1 MILYIAEKPSLGRAI
16 ADVLPKPHK
25 KGDGFIEDAQGNCVS
40 WCVGH
45 LLEQAEPDAYNP
57 EFKSWKFEHL
67 PIVPE
72 KWQLKPKVA
81 TRSQL
86 TVLKK
91 LVKQADT
98 LVNAGDPDREGQLLV
113 DEVIAYLGVTGDKLQ
128 QTQRLLISDLNPQA
142 VKRALSQLRS
152 NREFIPLS
160 TSALA
165 RSRADWLYGMNMT
178 RAYTIQG
185 KKVGYQGVL
194 SVGRVQTP
202 LLGLIVRRDEEI
214 ARFQS
219 KPFYEVL
226 AHLVT
231 DKQQSFTAKWQPS
244 EACLPYMDEEGR
256 VLAKGLAQNV
266 VRRITDKP
274 AKVTQLSTKDKQQ
287 NPPLPYSLSAL
298 QIDAAKRFGMS
309 AKDVLDTCQ
318 SLYERHKLITYPR
331 SDSRYL
337 PTEQHGLAS
346 SVLAAIMG
354 GAPELVAH
362 AEAPN
367 PRLKSKAWDDKKV
380 DAHHAIIPTEKQPNL
395 GSLSQRERQ
404 LYLHIARQYL
414 AQFYPAYCYSE
425 TAVEVTIEGGL
436 FKTKARQDKS
446 LGWKQLF
453 AREADE
459 HKESMGRES
468 LQNTDDKSTDK
479 DAEDEVFCGI
489 LPPLALGQILH
500 CNQGEL
506 VEKQTQ
512 PPKAFTDATL
522 LSAMTGINRYVTDPE
537 TRKILKETDGLGTEA
552 TRAGIIELL
561 FKRGFIQRLGKSIV
575 ATEVGK
581 GLINSLPLSA
591 TTPDMTAL
599 WEASLNGICHKEI
612 SYQGFMQPLLGTL
625 NHLIEN
631 AGAQL
636 PSALNGL
643 KGQGFKRAAKKS
655 GYQKAGNKGAAGGK
669 KAGTGAKKG
678 NARNSAAASSTSTS
692 TTAKPTVPRRRTSKA
707 TAQA

>member
-25 KGDGFIEDAQGNCVS
+25 KGDGFIEAANGDCVS

-67 PIVPE
+67 PIVPD
-72 KWQLKPKVA
+72 KWQLKPKAA

-86 TVLKK
+86 TVLKR
-91 LVKQADT
+91 LVKQANT

-113 DEVIAYLGVTGDKLQ
+113 DEVIAYLGVTGDKLH

-142 VKRALSQLRS
+142 VKRALTQLRS

-202 LLGLIVRRDEEI
+202 LLGLVVRRDEEI
-214 ARFQS
+214 AHFQS

-226 AHLVT
+226 AHLAT
-231 DKQQSFTAKWQPS
+231 EKQETFSAKWQPS
-244 EACLPYMDEEGR
+244 EACQPYMDEEGR
-256 VLAKGLAQNV
+256 VLARGLAQNV
-266 VRRITDKP
+266 VSRISDKP
-274 AKVTQLSTKDKQQ
+274 ALVTQLVAKDKKQ

-337 PTEQHGLAS
+337 PVEQHNLAP
-346 SVLAAIMG
+346 SVLKAISDGAAELLQ
-354 GAPELVAH
+354 GAD
-362 AEAPN
+362 APD

-380 DAHHAIIPTEKQPNL
+380 DAHHAIVPTEKTANL
-395 GSLSQRERQ
+395 SSLSQRERQ
-404 LYLHIARQYL
+404 LYLHVARQYI

-425 TAVEVTIEGGL
+425 TTVQVTIEGGL
-436 FKTKARQDKS
+436 FNTKARQDKS

-453 AREADE
+453 ARQEPNGSKA
-459 HKESMGRES
+459 SG
-468 LQNTDDKSTDK
+468 NKSTEESAGK
-479 DAEDEVFCGI
+479 DDEENDEFIGQ
-489 LPPLALGQILH
+489 LPPLKLGQALH
-500 CNQGEL
+500 CTRGEL
-506 VEKQTQ
+506 LEKNTQ

-522 LSAMTGINRYVTDPE
+522 LGAMTGISRYVTDPE
-537 TRKILKETDGLGTEA
+537 IRKILKETDGLGTEA

-561 FKRGFIQRLGKSIV
+561 FKRGFLQRLGKSIV
-575 ATEVGK
+575 STDVGK
-581 GLINSLPLSA
+581 GLINSLPASA

-599 WEASLNGICHKEI
+599 WEASLNGICHKET
-612 SYQGFMQPLLGTL
+612 SYQAFMQPLLGTL
-625 NHLIEN
+625 STLIQN

-636 PSALNGL
+636 PIALNGL
-643 KGQGFKRAAKKS
+643 QGQGYRKTASNKS
-655 GYQKAGNKGAAGGK
+655 GYRKSPYRKASSSAKR
-669 KAGTGAKKG
+669 AGT
-678 NARNSAAASSTSTS
+678 AS
-692 TTAKPTVPRRRTSKA
+692 TAKSSVKTSVASAGARSRTRKMA
-707 TAQA
+707 TEV

>member
-25 KGDGFIEDAQGNCVS
+25 KGDGFIQAANGDCVS

-45 LLEQAEPDAYNP
+45 LLEQAQPDAYNP
-57 EFKSWKFEHL
+57 EYKSWKFEHL
-67 PIVPE
+67 PIVPD
-72 KWQLKPKVA
+72 KWQLKPKAA

-86 TVLKK
+86 SVLKK
-91 LVKQADT
+91 LVKQANI

-113 DEVIAYLGVTGDKLQ
+113 DEVIAYLGVTGDKLH
-128 QTQRLLISDLNPQA
+128 QTQRLLVSDLNPQA
-142 VKRALSQLRS
+142 VKRALTQLRS

-202 LLGLIVRRDEEI
+202 LLGLVVRRDEEI
-214 ARFQS
+214 AHFQS

-226 AHLVT
+226 AHLAT
-231 DKQQSFTAKWQPS
+231 EKQETFSAKWQPS

-256 VLAKGLAQNV
+256 VLARGLAQNV
-266 VRRITDKP
+266 VNRISDKP
-274 AKVTQLSTKDKQQ
+274 ALVTQLASKDKKQY
-287 NPPLPYSLSAL
+287 PPLPYSLSAL

-337 PTEQHGLAS
+337 PVEQHSLAPV
-346 SVLAAIMG
+346 VLRAVSQ
-354 GAPELVAH
+354 GAGELLQGAN
-362 AEAPN
+362 APD
-367 PRLKSKAWDDKKV
+367 PKLKSKAWDDKKV
-380 DAHHAIIPTEKQPNL
+380 DAHHAIVPTEKTANL
-395 GSLSQRERQ
+395 SSLSLREKQ

-425 TAVEVTIEGGL
+425 TTVQVTIEGGL
-436 FKTKARQDKS
+436 FNTKARQDQS

-453 AREADE
+453 ARQEPNGSKASGNQSTEESTGKDDE
-459 HKESMGRES
+459 E
-468 LQNTDDKSTDK
+468 N
-479 DAEDEVFCGI
+479 DEFIGQ
-489 LPPLALGQILH
+489 LPPLKLGQVLH
-500 CNQGEL
+500 CTRGEL
-506 VEKQTQ
+506 LEKNTQ

-522 LSAMTGINRYVTDPE
+522 LSAMTGISRYVTDPE
-537 TRKILKETDGLGTEA
+537 VRKILKETDGLGTEA

-561 FKRGFIQRLGKSIV
+561 FKRGFLQRLGKSIV
-575 ATEVGK
+575 STDVGK
-581 GLINSLPLSA
+581 GLINSLPASA

-599 WEASLNGICHKEI
+599 WEVSLNGICHKET
-612 SYQGFMQPLLGTL
+612 SYQAFMQPLLGILSTL
-625 NHLIEN
+625 IQN

-636 PSALNGL
+636 PTALNGL
-643 KGQGFKRAAKKS
+643 KGQGYRKPSA
-655 GYQKAGNKGAAGGK
+655 K
-669 KAGTGAKKG
+669 KAGYRKSPYAKGASGSKV
-678 NARNSAAASSTSTS
+678 NSAATTRQGFTTKNSGVSVTKSRPRKTTSP
-692 TTAKPTVPRRRTSKA
+692 KV
-707 TAQA
+707 

>member
-25 KGDGFIEDAQGNCVS
+25 KGDGFIEAANGDCVS

-57 EFKSWKFEHL
+57 EFKAWKFEHL
-67 PIVPE
+67 PIVPD
-72 KWQLKPKVA
+72 KWQLKPKAA

-86 TVLKK
+86 TVLKR
-91 LVKQADT
+91 LVKQANT

-113 DEVIAYLGVTGDKLQ
+113 DEVIAYLGVTGDKLH

-142 VKRALSQLRS
+142 VKRALTQLRS

-202 LLGLIVRRDEEI
+202 LLGLVVRRDEEI
-214 ARFQS
+214 AHFQS

-226 AHLVT
+226 AHLAT
-231 DKQQSFTAKWQPS
+231 EKQETFSAKWQPS
-244 EACLPYMDEEGR
+244 EACQPYMDEEGR
-256 VLAKGLAQNV
+256 VLARGLAQNV
-266 VRRITDKP
+266 VSRISDKP
-274 AKVTQLSTKDKQQ
+274 ALVTQLVAKDKKQ

-337 PTEQHGLAS
+337 PVEQHNLAP
-346 SVLAAIMG
+346 SVLKAISDGAAELLQ
-354 GAPELVAH
+354 GAD
-362 AEAPN
+362 APD

-380 DAHHAIIPTEKQPNL
+380 DAHHAIVPTEKTANL
-395 GSLSQRERQ
+395 SSLSQRERQ
-404 LYLHIARQYL
+404 LYLHVARQYL

-425 TAVEVTIEGGL
+425 TTVQVTIEGGL
-436 FKTKARQDKS
+436 FNTKARQDKS

-453 AREADE
+453 ARQEPNGSKA
-459 HKESMGRES
+459 SG
-468 LQNTDDKSTDK
+468 NKSTEESAGK
-479 DAEDEVFCGI
+479 DDEENDEFIGQ
-489 LPPLALGQILH
+489 LPPLKLGQALH
-500 CNQGEL
+500 CTRGEL
-506 VEKQTQ
+506 LEKNTQ
-512 PPKAFTDATL
+512 PPKAFNDATL
-522 LSAMTGINRYVTDPE
+522 LGAMTGISRYVTDPE
-537 TRKILKETDGLGTEA
+537 IRKILKETDGLGTEA

-561 FKRGFIQRLGKSIV
+561 FKRGFLQRLGKSIV
-575 ATEVGK
+575 STDVGK
-581 GLINSLPLSA
+581 GLINSLPASA

-599 WEASLNGICHKEI
+599 WEASLNGICHKET
-612 SYQGFMQPLLGTL
+612 SYQAFMQPLLGTL
-625 NHLIEN
+625 STLIQN

-636 PSALNGL
+636 PTALNGL
-643 KGQGFKRAAKKS
+643 QGQGYRKTASNKS
-655 GYQKAGNKGAAGGK
+655 GYRKSYSKKSSSAKGIGTTKNDGSNKYASQKTSSKSSV
-669 KAGTGAKKG
+669 T
-678 NARNSAAASSTSTS
+678 RSTSRSASNSRKS
-692 TTAKPTVPRRRTSKA
+692 TTAV
-707 TAQA
+707 

>member
-25 KGDGFIEDAQGNCVS
+25 KGDGFIQAANGDCVS

-45 LLEQAEPDAYNP
+45 LLEQAQPDAYNP
-57 EFKSWKFEHL
+57 EYKSWKFEHL
-67 PIVPE
+67 PIVPD
-72 KWQLKPKVA
+72 KWQLKPKAA

-86 TVLKK
+86 SVLKK
-91 LVKQADT
+91 LVKQANT

-113 DEVIAYLGVTGDKLQ
+113 DEVIAYLGVTGDKLH
-128 QTQRLLISDLNPQA
+128 QTQRLLVSDLNPQA
-142 VKRALSQLRS
+142 VKRALTQLRS

-202 LLGLIVRRDEEI
+202 LLGLVVRRDEEI
-214 ARFQS
+214 AHFQS

-226 AHLVT
+226 AHLAT
-231 DKQQSFTAKWQPS
+231 EKQETFSAKWQPS

-256 VLAKGLAQNV
+256 VLARGLAQNV
-266 VRRITDKP
+266 VNRISDKP
-274 AKVTQLSTKDKQQ
+274 ALVTQLASKDKKQY
-287 NPPLPYSLSAL
+287 PPLPYSLSAL

-337 PTEQHGLAS
+337 PVEQHSLAPA
-346 SVLAAIMG
+346 VLRAVSQ
-354 GAPELVAH
+354 GAGELLQGAN
-362 AEAPN
+362 APD
-367 PRLKSKAWDDKKV
+367 PKLKSKAWDDKKV
-380 DAHHAIIPTEKQPNL
+380 DAHHAIVPTEKTANL
-395 GSLSQRERQ
+395 SSLSLREKQ

-414 AQFYPAYCYSE
+414 AQFYPPYCYSE
-425 TAVEVTIEGGL
+425 TTVQVTIEGGL
-436 FKTKARQDKS
+436 FNTKARQDQS

-453 AREADE
+453 ARQEPNGSKASRNQSTEESTGKDDE
-459 HKESMGRES
+459 E
-468 LQNTDDKSTDK
+468 N
-479 DAEDEVFCGI
+479 DEFIGQ
-489 LPPLALGQILH
+489 LPPLKLGQVLH
-500 CNQGEL
+500 CTRGEL
-506 VEKQTQ
+506 LEKNTQ

-522 LSAMTGINRYVTDPE
+522 LSAMTGISRYVTDPE
-537 TRKILKETDGLGTEA
+537 VRKILKETDGLGTEA

-561 FKRGFIQRLGKSIV
+561 FKRGFLQRLGKSIV
-575 ATEVGK
+575 STDVGK
-581 GLINSLPLSA
+581 GLINSLPASA

-599 WEASLNGICHKEI
+599 WEASLNGICHKET
-612 SYQGFMQPLLGTL
+612 SYQAFMQPLLGTL
-625 NHLIEN
+625 STLIQN

-636 PSALNGL
+636 PTALNGL
-643 KGQGFKRAAKKS
+643 KGQGYRKPSAKKAGYRKSPYAKGASGSVKRTSSAGTRSTAKNNSVKKS
-655 GYQKAGNKGAAGGK
+655 G
-669 KAGTGAKKG
+669 
-678 NARNSAAASSTSTS
+678 ASSKFSDKEPYT
-692 TTAKPTVPRRRTSKA
+692 
-707 TAQA
+707 

>member
-25 KGDGFIEDAQGNCVS
+25 KGDGFIEAANGDCVS

-57 EFKSWKFEHL
+57 KFKAWKFEHL
-67 PIVPE
+67 PIVPD
-72 KWQLKPKVA
+72 KWQLKPKAA

-86 TVLKK
+86 TVLKR
-91 LVKQADT
+91 LVKQASM

-113 DEVIAYLGVTGDKLQ
+113 DEVIAYLGVTGDKLH

-142 VKRALSQLRS
+142 VKRALTQLRS

-202 LLGLIVRRDEEI
+202 LLGLVVRRDKEI
-214 ARFQS
+214 ANFQS

-226 AHLVT
+226 AHLAT
-231 DKQQSFTAKWQPS
+231 DKQETFSAKWQPS
-244 EACLPYMDEEGR
+244 EACQPYMDEEGR
-256 VLAKGLAQNV
+256 VLARGLAQNV
-266 VRRITDKP
+266 VSRISDKP
-274 AKVTQLSTKDKQQ
+274 ALVTQLVAKDKKQH
-287 NPPLPYSLSAL
+287 PPLPYSLSAL

-309 AKDVLDTCQ
+309 AKDVLNTCQ

-337 PTEQHGLAS
+337 PVEQHNLAP
-346 SVLAAIMG
+346 SVLKAISDGAAELLQ
-354 GAPELVAH
+354 GAD
-362 AEAPN
+362 APD

-380 DAHHAIIPTEKQPNL
+380 DAHHAIVPTEKTANL
-395 GSLSQRERQ
+395 SSLSQRERQ

-414 AQFYPAYCYSE
+414 AQFYPAYCYCE
-425 TAVEVTIEGGL
+425 TTVQVTIEGGL
-436 FKTKARQDKS
+436 FNTKARQDKS

-453 AREADE
+453 ARQEPNGSKA
-459 HKESMGRES
+459 SG
-468 LQNTDDKSTDK
+468 NKSTEESIGK
-479 DAEDEVFCGI
+479 DDEENDEFIGQ
-489 LPPLALGQILH
+489 LPPLKLGQALH
-500 CNQGEL
+500 CTRGEL
-506 VEKQTQ
+506 LEKNTQ

-522 LSAMTGINRYVTDPE
+522 LSAMTGISRYVTDPE
-537 TRKILKETDGLGTEA
+537 IRKILKETDGLGTEA

-561 FKRGFIQRLGKSIV
+561 FKRGFLQRLGKSIV
-575 ATEVGK
+575 STDVGK

-599 WEASLNGICHKEI
+599 WEASLNGICHKET

-625 NHLIEN
+625 STLIQN

-636 PSALNGL
+636 PTALNGL
-643 KGQGFKRAAKKS
+643 KGQGYKKSSGKKS
-655 GYQKAGNKGAAGGK
+655 GYRKSSYRKTPGVDQGRGK
-669 KAGTGAKKG
+669 
-678 NARNSAAASSTSTS
+678 TSTVKNNAAIKS
-692 TTAKPTVPRRRTSKA
+692 TVKSPTRRASTVK
-707 TAQA
+707 T

>member
-25 KGDGFIEDAQGNCVS
+25 KGDGFIEAANGDCVS

-45 LLEQAEPDAYNP
+45 LLEQAQPDAYNP
-57 EFKSWKFEHL
+57 EYKSWKFEHL
-67 PIVPE
+67 PIVPD
-72 KWQLKPKVA
+72 KWQLKPKAA

-86 TVLKK
+86 TVLKR
-91 LVKQADT
+91 LVKQANT

-113 DEVIAYLGVTGDKLQ
+113 DEVIAYLGVTGDKLH

-142 VKRALSQLRS
+142 VKRALTQLRS

-202 LLGLIVRRDEEI
+202 LLGLVVRRDEEI
-214 ARFQS
+214 ANFQS

-226 AHLVT
+226 AHLAT
-231 DKQQSFTAKWQPS
+231 EKQETFSAKWQPS
-244 EACLPYMDEEGR
+244 EACQPYMDEEGR
-256 VLAKGLAQNV
+256 VLARGLAQNV
-266 VRRITDKP
+266 VSRISDKP
-274 AKVTQLSTKDKQQ
+274 ALVTQLVAKDKKQ

-337 PTEQHGLAS
+337 PVEQHSLAP
-346 SVLAAIMG
+346 SVLKAISG
-354 GAPELVAH
+354 GAAELLQGTD
-362 AEAPN
+362 APD

-380 DAHHAIIPTEKQPNL
+380 DAHHAIVPTEKTANL
-395 GSLSQRERQ
+395 SSLSQRERQ
-404 LYLHIARQYL
+404 LYLHVARQYL

-425 TAVEVTIEGGL
+425 TTVQVTIEGGL
-436 FKTKARQDKS
+436 FNTKARQDKS

-453 AREADE
+453 ARQEPNDSKA
-459 HKESMGRES
+459 SG
-468 LQNTDDKSTDK
+468 NKSTEESAGK
-479 DAEDEVFCGI
+479 DDEENDEFIGQ
-489 LPPLALGQILH
+489 LPPLKLGQVLH
-500 CNQGEL
+500 CTRGEL
-506 VEKQTQ
+506 LEKNTQ

-522 LSAMTGINRYVTDPE
+522 LGAMTGISRYVTDAE
-537 TRKILKETDGLGTEA
+537 IRKILKETDGLGTEA

-561 FKRGFIQRLGKSIV
+561 FKRGFLQRLGKSIV
-575 ATEVGK
+575 STDVGK
-581 GLINSLPLSA
+581 GLINSLPASA

-599 WEASLNGICHKEI
+599 WEASLNGICHKET
-612 SYQGFMQPLLGTL
+612 SYQAFMQPLLGTL
-625 NHLIEN
+625 STLIQN

-636 PSALNGL
+636 PTALNGL
-643 KGQGFKRAAKKS
+643 QGQGYRKTAGNKSGYRKSPYRKASSSAKRTGTASTAKTSTSSSAKKS
-655 GYQKAGNKGAAGGK
+655 
-669 KAGTGAKKG
+669 
-678 NARNSAAASSTSTS
+678 SASSGTRS
-692 TTAKPTVPRRRTSKA
+692 RTRKVA
-707 TAQA
+707 AEV

>member
-25 KGDGFIEDAQGNCVS
+25 KGDGFIEAANGDCVS

-45 LLEQAEPDAYNP
+45 LLEQAQPDAYNP

-67 PIVPE
+67 PIVPD
-72 KWQLKPKVA
+72 KWQLKPKAA

-86 TVLKK
+86 TVLKR
-91 LVKQADT
+91 LVKQANT

-113 DEVIAYLGVTGDKLQ
+113 DEVIAYLGVTGDKLH

-142 VKRALSQLRS
+142 VKRALTQLRS

-202 LLGLIVRRDEEI
+202 LLGLVVRRDEEI
-214 ARFQS
+214 ANFQS

-226 AHLVT
+226 AHLAT
-231 DKQQSFTAKWQPS
+231 EKQETFSAKWQPS
-244 EACLPYMDEEGR
+244 EACQPYMDEEGR
-256 VLAKGLAQNV
+256 VLARGLAQNV
-266 VRRITDKP
+266 VSRISDKP
-274 AKVTQLSTKDKQQ
+274 ALVTQLVAKDKKQ

-337 PTEQHGLAS
+337 PVEQHSLAS
-346 SVLAAIMG
+346 SVLKAISSGAAELLQG
-354 GAPELVAH
+354 ADAPE
-362 AEAPN
+362 

-380 DAHHAIIPTEKQPNL
+380 DAHHAIVPTEKTANL
-395 GSLSQRERQ
+395 SSLSQRERQ
-404 LYLHIARQYL
+404 LYLHVARQYL

-425 TAVEVTIEGGL
+425 TTVQVTIEGGL
-436 FKTKARQDKS
+436 FNTKARQDKS

-453 AREADE
+453 ARQEPNGSKTSGNTTEESAGKDDE
-459 HKESMGRES
+459 E
-468 LQNTDDKSTDK
+468 N
-479 DAEDEVFCGI
+479 DEFIGQ
-489 LPPLALGQILH
+489 LPPLKLGQALH
-500 CNQGEL
+500 CTRGEL
-506 VEKQTQ
+506 LEKNTQ

-522 LSAMTGINRYVTDPE
+522 LGAMTGISRYVTDAE
-537 TRKILKETDGLGTEA
+537 IRKILKETDGLGTEA

-561 FKRGFIQRLGKSIV
+561 FKRGFLQRLGKSIV
-575 ATEVGK
+575 STDVGK
-581 GLINSLPLSA
+581 GLINSLPASA

-599 WEASLNGICHKEI
+599 WEASLNGICHKET
-612 SYQGFMQPLLGTL
+612 SYQAFMQPLLGTL
-625 NHLIEN
+625 STLIQN

-636 PSALNGL
+636 PTALNGL
-643 KGQGFKRAAKKS
+643 QGQGYRKTAGSKSGYRKSPYRKASSSTKRTGTASTAKTSTTTSSSAKKS
-655 GYQKAGNKGAAGGK
+655 
-669 KAGTGAKKG
+669 
-678 NARNSAAASSTSTS
+678 SASSGTRS
-692 TTAKPTVPRRRTSKA
+692 RTRKVA
-707 TAQA
+707 AEV

>member
-25 KGDGFIEDAQGNCVS
+25 KGDGFIEAANGDCVS

-67 PIVPE
+67 PIVPD
-72 KWQLKPKVA
+72 KWQLKPKAA

-86 TVLKK
+86 TVLKR
-91 LVKQADT
+91 LVKQANT

-113 DEVIAYLGVTGDKLQ
+113 DEVIAYLGVTGDKLH

-142 VKRALSQLRS
+142 VKRALTQLRS

-202 LLGLIVRRDEEI
+202 LLGLVVRRDEEI
-214 ARFQS
+214 AHFQS

-226 AHLVT
+226 AHLAT
-231 DKQQSFTAKWQPS
+231 EKQETFSAKWQPS
-244 EACLPYMDEEGR
+244 EACQPYMDEEGR
-256 VLAKGLAQNV
+256 VLARGLAQNV
-266 VRRITDKP
+266 VSRISDKP
-274 AKVTQLSTKDKQQ
+274 ALVTQLVAKDKKQ

-337 PTEQHGLAS
+337 PVEQHNLAP
-346 SVLAAIMG
+346 SVLKAISDGAAELLQ
-354 GAPELVAH
+354 GAD
-362 AEAPN
+362 APD

-380 DAHHAIIPTEKQPNL
+380 DAHHAIVPTEKTANL
-395 GSLSQRERQ
+395 SSLSQRERQ
-404 LYLHIARQYL
+404 LYLHVARQYL
-414 AQFYPAYCYSE
+414 AQFYPAYCYNE
-425 TAVEVTIEGGL
+425 TTVQVTIEGGL
-436 FKTKARQDKS
+436 FNTKARQDKS

-453 AREADE
+453 ARQEPNGSKA
-459 HKESMGRES
+459 SG
-468 LQNTDDKSTDK
+468 NKSTEESAGK
-479 DAEDEVFCGI
+479 DDEENDEFIGQ
-489 LPPLALGQILH
+489 LPPLKLGQALH
-500 CNQGEL
+500 CTRGEL
-506 VEKQTQ
+506 LEKNTQ
-512 PPKAFTDATL
+512 PPKAFNDATL
-522 LSAMTGINRYVTDPE
+522 LGAMTGISRYVTDPE
-537 TRKILKETDGLGTEA
+537 IRKILKETDGLGTEA

-561 FKRGFIQRLGKSIV
+561 FKRGFLQRLGKSIV
-575 ATEVGK
+575 STDVGK
-581 GLINSLPLSA
+581 GLINSLPASA
-591 TTPDMTAL
+591 TKPDMTAL
-599 WEASLNGICHKEI
+599 WEASLNGICHKET
-612 SYQGFMQPLLGTL
+612 SYQAFMQPLLGTL
-625 NHLIEN
+625 STLIQN

-636 PSALNGL
+636 PTALNCL
-643 KGQGFKRAAKKS
+643 QGQCYRKTASNKS
-655 GYQKAGNKGAAGGK
+655 GYRKSPYRKASSSAKR
-669 KAGTGAKKG
+669 AGT
-678 NARNSAAASSTSTS
+678 AS
-692 TTAKPTVPRRRTSKA
+692 TAKSSVNKSVASAGARSRTRKMA
-707 TAQA
+707 TEV

>member
-25 KGDGFIEDAQGNCVS
+25 KGDGFIEAANGDCVS

-67 PIVPE
+67 PIVPD
-72 KWQLKPKVA
+72 KWQLKPKAA

-86 TVLKK
+86 TVLKR
-91 LVKQADT
+91 LVKQANT

-113 DEVIAYLGVTGDKLQ
+113 DEVIAYLGVTGDKLH

-142 VKRALSQLRS
+142 VKRALTQLRS

-202 LLGLIVRRDEEI
+202 LLGLVVRRDEEI
-214 ARFQS
+214 AHFQS

-226 AHLVT
+226 AHLAT
-231 DKQQSFTAKWQPS
+231 EKQETFSAKWQPS
-244 EACLPYMDEEGR
+244 EACQPYMDEEGR
-256 VLAKGLAQNV
+256 VLARGLAQNV
-266 VRRITDKP
+266 VSRISDKS
-274 AKVTQLSTKDKQQ
+274 ALVTQLVAKDKKQ

-337 PTEQHGLAS
+337 PVEQHNLAP
-346 SVLAAIMG
+346 SVLKAISD
-354 GAPELVAH
+354 GATELLQGADV
-362 AEAPN
+362 PD

-380 DAHHAIIPTEKQPNL
+380 DAHHAIVPTEKTANL
-395 GSLSQRERQ
+395 SSLSQRERQ
-404 LYLHIARQYL
+404 LYLHVARQYL

-425 TAVEVTIEGGL
+425 TTVQVTIEGGL
-436 FKTKARQDKS
+436 FNTKARQDNS

-453 AREADE
+453 ARQEPNGSKA
-459 HKESMGRES
+459 SG
-468 LQNTDDKSTDK
+468 NKSTEESTGK
-479 DAEDEVFCGI
+479 DDEENDEFIGQ
-489 LPPLALGQILH
+489 LPPLKLGQALH
-500 CNQGEL
+500 CTRGEL
-506 VEKQTQ
+506 LEKNTQ
-512 PPKAFTDATL
+512 PPKAFNDATL
-522 LSAMTGINRYVTDPE
+522 LGAMTGISRYVTDPE
-537 TRKILKETDGLGTEA
+537 IRKILKETDGLGTEA

-561 FKRGFIQRLGKSIV
+561 FKRGFLQRLGKSIV
-575 ATEVGK
+575 STDVGK
-581 GLINSLPLSA
+581 GLINSLPASA

-599 WEASLNGICHKEI
+599 WEASLNGICHKET
-612 SYQGFMQPLLGTL
+612 SYQAFMQPLLGTL
-625 NHLIEN
+625 STLIQN

-636 PSALNGL
+636 PTALNGL
-643 KGQGFKRAAKKS
+643 QGQGYRKTASNKS
-655 GYQKAGNKGAAGGK
+655 GYRKSYSKKSSSAKGIGTTKNDGSNKYGSQKTSSKSSV
-669 KAGTGAKKG
+669 T
-678 NARNSAAASSTSTS
+678 RSTSRSASNSRKS
-692 TTAKPTVPRRRTSKA
+692 TTAV
-707 TAQA
+707 